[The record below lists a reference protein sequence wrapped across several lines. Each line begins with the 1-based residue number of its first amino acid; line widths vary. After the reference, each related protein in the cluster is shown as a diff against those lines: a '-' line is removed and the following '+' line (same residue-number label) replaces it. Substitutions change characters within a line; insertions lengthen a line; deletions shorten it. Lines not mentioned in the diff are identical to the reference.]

1 MFNQNRAKLDIKEM
15 VLEVE
20 RSKQKLVK
28 SWQGISRANTNKQT
42 NKQTKPVNH
51 QISGLKI

>member
-1 MFNQNRAKLDIKEM
+1 MEMFNQNRAKLEIKEM

-28 SWQGISRANTNKQT
+28 SW
-42 NKQTKPVNH
+42 
-51 QISGLKI
+51 

>member
-1 MFNQNRAKLDIKEM
+1 MEMFNQNRAKLDIKEM

-28 SWQGISRANTNKQT
+28 SW
-42 NKQTKPVNH
+42 
-51 QISGLKI
+51 